1 MRVIYLILS
10 VVMMF
15 GIMRPAHA
23 QDKEEW
29 QKVFWAYQF
38 IPDTLSPK
46 DYLQQ
51 LDKIEQQATQLIS
64 DLEDEQER
72 KVAQLKRYNGLLWG
86 LGNYILKHD
95 DESLRNVMAQKMNGL
110 DMDSPDLDLLSG
122 TEITNLV
129 NGYLNFYHAG
139 LSDVDKAT
147 CVLYNIKSEKVRNE
161 YVLPTLMMVLK
172 QSGYTDEIEGLVQD
186 IDLCSKTE
194 DTRKKAHK
202 LKDWYYPVRSG
213 ELAPEIEAEDEN
225 GKSVK
230 LSDYRGKIVF
240 LDVWATWCGG
250 CVEGLPYFVALREKY
265 KERKDIVFLTL
276 TIDEESFKES
286 WKKFLK
292 EKKFSGKIPHLFPTN
307 RESFEKSYCITGIPR
322 YILIDKEGKIVNAW
336 HVSAKHEYF
345 SFMFDTELLTLE

>member
-15 GIMRPAHA
+15 GIMRPAQA
-23 QDKEEW
+23 QEKEEW

-139 LSDVDKAT
+139 LSDVNKAT
-147 CVLYNIKSEKVRNE
+147 YVLYNIKSEKVRNE
-161 YVLPTLMMVLK
+161 YVADIDVGFETVGIYGRD
-172 QSGYTDEIEGLVQD
+172 QGADSGYRFVFQNGRNEKESARVKGLV
-186 IDLCSKTE
+186 LSG
-194 DTRKKAHK
+194 A
-202 LKDWYYPVRSG
+202 VRGIGSG
-213 ELAPEIEAEDEN
+213 D
-225 GKSVK
+225 
-230 LSDYRGKIVF
+230 
-240 LDVWATWCGG
+240 
-250 CVEGLPYFVALREKY
+250 
-265 KERKDIVFLTL
+265 
-276 TIDEESFKES
+276 
-286 WKKFLK
+286 
-292 EKKFSGKIPHLFPTN
+292 
-307 RESFEKSYCITGIPR
+307 
-322 YILIDKEGKIVNAW
+322 
-336 HVSAKHEYF
+336 
-345 SFMFDTELLTLE
+345 